1 MTSYEK
7 DVKYSILFE
16 KFIEKFNLEDINLNI
31 SRKLQIQAERYKA
44 IIIEMITKK
53 EMNLMELW
61 NF

>member
-53 EMNLMELW
+53 EMNLMEL
-61 NF
+61 